1 MRTFKKL
8 IDREVDT
15 KAKMLVRNKKMQTA
29 IKQRFQKLLLV
40 WEEDL
45 KLLEKQIDQR
55 ENQIHKEYSEIEK
68 KIKSEYDAGKI
79 TLDQYLRK
87 LVELDDQKT
96 EELIQTGL
104 YEKSVE
110 LRDLIAAARFV
121 VKRIENCDFEAAK
134 AVIYTLNDNKELLEE
149 AEFAVKK
156 L

>member
-29 IKQRFQKLLLV
+29 IKERFQKLLLV
-40 WEEDL
+40 WEKDL
-45 KLLEKQIDQR
+45 KLLEKEIDQR

-96 EELIQTGL
+96 EELIQTDL

-110 LRDLIAAARFV
+110 LRDLMAAARFV
-121 VKRIENCDFEAAK
+121 VERIENCDFQIARSI
-134 AVIYTLNDNKELLEE
+134 IYTLNDNKELLEE
-149 AEFAVKK
+149 AEFAVRK